1 MGKKFKSLYPEYY
14 DEFKCIGGSCEDS
27 CCVGWDIDIDKI
39 TFRKYYKVQDSE
51 MKRMFQK
58 NVHNNEESF
67 SDDVDYG
74 KVKLKNDK
82 RCPFLDCDNYCVIHS
97 KLGEDYLSNVCTCF
111 PRITNLVDGCYERS
125 LDVAC
130 PEAARILLLK
140 EDGIKFKESEE
151 VIGKHIIS
159 NQVDTKAK
167 ELKNSLAKYFKEIRE
182 VSIKIIQNR
191 NLDLS
196 ERLYIL
202 GEFINGLEDESE
214 SNFNNI
220 SKFIKNYDIN
230 TAEGFY
236 EKNSLYFMLQIDFFK
251 KMISLLNVDKEV
263 DSSLFKEYT
272 KQIIKSFNLDKE
284 EVEPRKY
291 IKIFEEYN
299 KKYMDEYT
307 YIFENYLVNFIY
319 NNMFPFNEKESI
331 FDGYIML
338 LMRYSF
344 MRFYLVGEYIEERKD
359 SKEDIVRFIQIFSKT
374 IEHHRSYLTKSMR
387 HIKEKEFNNIEF
399 AKTLL

>member
-1 MGKKFKSLYPEYY
+1 MGKKFKSLYPEHY

-344 MRFYLVGEYIEERKD
+344 MRFYLVGKYIEERKD
-359 SKEDIVRFIQIFSKT
+359 SKEDIVRFIQVFSKT

>member
-74 KVKLKNDK
+74 KVKLKSDK

-319 NNMFPFNEKESI
+319 NYMFPFNEKESI

-344 MRFYLVGEYIEERKD
+344 MRFYLVGKYIEERKD
-359 SKEDIVRFIQIFSKT
+359 SKEDIVRFIQVFSKT

>member
-344 MRFYLVGEYIEERKD
+344 MRFYLVGKYIEERKD
-359 SKEDIVRFIQIFSKT
+359 SKEDIVRFIQVFSKT

>member
-27 CCVGWDIDIDKI
+27 CCIGWDIDIDKI

-74 KVKLKNDK
+74 KVKLKSDK

-251 KMISLLNVDKEV
+251 KMISLLNVNKEV
-263 DSSLFKEYT
+263 DSALFKEYT

-344 MRFYLVGEYIEERKD
+344 MRFYLVGKYIEERKD
-359 SKEDIVRFIQIFSKT
+359 SKEDIVRFIQVFSKT

>member
-74 KVKLKNDK
+74 KVKLKSDK

-344 MRFYLVGEYIEERKD
+344 MRFYLVGKYIEERKD
-359 SKEDIVRFIQIFSKT
+359 SKEDIVRFIQVFSKT

>member
-74 KVKLKNDK
+74 KVKLKSDK

-220 SKFIKNYDIN
+220 
-230 TAEGFY
+230 A
-236 EKNSLYFMLQIDFFK
+236 
-251 KMISLLNVDKEV
+251 
-263 DSSLFKEYT
+263 
-272 KQIIKSFNLDKE
+272 NL
-284 EVEPRKY
+284 
-291 IKIFEEYN
+291 
-299 KKYMDEYT
+299 
-307 YIFENYLVNFIY
+307 
-319 NNMFPFNEKESI
+319 
-331 FDGYIML
+331 
-338 LMRYSF
+338 
-344 MRFYLVGEYIEERKD
+344 
-359 SKEDIVRFIQIFSKT
+359 
-374 IEHHRSYLTKSMR
+374 
-387 HIKEKEFNNIEF
+387 
-399 AKTLL
+399 